1 MLLLIFRQLTLCM
14 LGNFVC
20 FFCSL
25 LIFFKISFFEKNLSG
40 IASVSNSL
48 DPDQARVIVKP
59 DLGQICSQR
68 LSAAD
73 TSRQRVKFNK
83 TEACFS
89 YVLEFKHTM
98 FHTVPVL
105 ALDEGNS
112 VHNFKKID
120 SFARKENLTLWVILC
135 ILELPQ

>member
-1 MLLLIFRQLTLCM
+1 ML
-14 LGNFVC
+14 
-20 FFCSL
+20 FCPL

-48 DPDQARVIVKP
+48 DPDQARANVKP
-59 DLGQICSQR
+59 DLGRICLQR

-89 YVLEFKHTM
+89 YVLEFKRTM

-105 ALDEGNS
+105 ALDEVNS
-112 VHNFKKID
+112 VHNF
-120 SFARKENLTLWVILC
+120 
-135 ILELPQ
+135 